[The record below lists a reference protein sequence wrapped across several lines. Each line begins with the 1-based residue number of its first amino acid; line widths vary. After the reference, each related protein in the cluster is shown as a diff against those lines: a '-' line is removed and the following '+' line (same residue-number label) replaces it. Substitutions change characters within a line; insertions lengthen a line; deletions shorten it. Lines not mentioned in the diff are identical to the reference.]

1 MNPNYNSPIRTMK
14 HKSEIL
20 NKLREMEDQYLYLR
34 KLGKT
39 PISADEYKLKAEALR
54 WVLGEQETL

>member
-1 MNPNYNSPIRTMK
+1 MK